1 MTSVIA
7 GLSSLEASRRL
18 AADGPNQLPEPWR
31 PSALETALG
40 VAPTLQVPSGP
51 ATAVQVRRRD
61 GTTTFRLTRDDLLSL
76 VTGSM
81 GLPSAIAA
89 GTVEVEGKPAD
100 LTLLV
105 SLLAPVDPDFAI
117 LTP

>member
-1 MTSVIA
+1 
-7 GLSSLEASRRL
+7 
-18 AADGPNQLPEPWR
+18 
-31 PSALETALG
+31 
-40 VAPTLQVPSGP
+40 VP
-51 ATAVQVRRRD
+51 

-81 GLPSAIAA
+81 DLPSAIAA
-89 GTVEVEGKPAD
+89 GTVEVESKPAD

-117 LTP
+117 VTP